1 MAAPEPALRLLL
13 DSCFPPVAAAR
24 LRALG
29 HDAIS
34 VHDPEGDG
42 LAGAADEEIWKCA
55 VADDRAIVTEN
66 AADYG
71 RLEALALARG
81 EPGPALI
88 LTAAG
93 TFPRGAAGTTERFVA
108 ALDALIGM

>member
-1 MAAPEPALRLLL
+1 MARPAAAMRLLL
-13 DSCFPPVAAAR
+13 DSSFPPVAAAR

-34 VHDPEGDG
+34 VHECDG
-42 LAGAADEEIWKCA
+42 LAGAADEEIWQRA
-55 VADDRAIVTEN
+55 AADDRAIVTEN
-66 AADYG
+66 AADYD

-81 EPGPALI
+81 EPGPPLI

-93 TFPRGAAGTTERFVA
+93 AFPRGAAGTVERLVA
-108 ALDALIGM
+108 ALDALIRA